1 MFTAFTLFSSLSL
14 AADTPTTGVVKSVYD
29 GDTVTLESGV
39 KIRLKWANTP
49 EMKPLEPCA
58 VEARDN
64 ASRMLLGQ
72 TVTLTV
78 DASAE
83 HDGYGRLLASIKVGD
98 QDLSM
103 TLLERGLAHVYLI
116 PPIDGDP
123 KPYLE
128 AQDRARAAG
137 LCIWATDRFRGPL
150 HITSFHANA
159 PGDESLDANLEY
171 LRMANVTSG
180 DFDLQGY
187 RMADANGNVWTLPH
201 LVVPGGNTVIVR
213 SGKGVDLS
221 DPAHQLVV
229 HLNSDGPV
237 WNNTYDK
244 AVILAPD
251 GSVVDAQEY
260 HGKAK

>member
-1 MFTAFTLFSSLSL
+1 MFTFLTSL
-14 AADTPTTGVVKSVYD
+14 ALAAEPTPTTGVVKSVYD

-49 EMKPLEPCA
+49 EMKPKEPCA
-58 VEARDN
+58 EEARDN
-64 ASRMLLGQ
+64 TTRMLLGQ

-78 DASAE
+78 DQSAA

-123 KPYLE
+123 TPYLE

-159 PGDESLDANLEY
+159 PGDESLDPNLEY
-171 LRMANVTSG
+171 IRVANVTSG
-180 DFDLQGY
+180 PFDLQGY
-187 RMADANGNVWTLPH
+187 RMADASGNVFPLPH
-201 LVVPGGNTVIVR
+201 LVIPPGNTVILR
-213 SGKGVDLS
+213 SGKGGDEV

-229 HLNSDGPV
+229 HLGSDGPI
-237 WNNTYDK
+237 WSNTYDK

-251 GSVVDAQEY
+251 GTVVDAQEY
-260 HGKAK
+260 HGKAQ

>member
-1 MFTAFTLFSSLSL
+1 MFTILMSL
-14 AADTPTTGVVKSVYD
+14 ALAAEPSPTTGVVKSVYD

-49 EMKPLEPCA
+49 EMKPKEPCA
-58 VEARDN
+58 EEARDN
-64 ASRMLLGQ
+64 TTRMLLGQ

-78 DASAE
+78 DQSAA

-128 AQDRARAAG
+128 AQERARAAG

-159 PGDESLDANLEY
+159 PGDESVDPNLEY
-171 LRMANVTSG
+171 LRLANVSSG
-180 DFDLQGY
+180 DFNIEGY
-187 RMADANGNVWTLPH
+187 RITDVSGNSWKLPK
-201 LVVPGGNTVIVR
+201 LVVPAGNTLIVR
-213 SGKGVDLS
+213 SGKGGDEM
-221 DPAHQLVV
+221 DPSHQLVV
-229 HLNSDGPV
+229 HLGSDGPI

-244 AVILAPD
+244 CVILAPD
-251 GSVVDAQEY
+251 GSVVDSEEY
-260 HGKAK
+260 HGAAK